1 LLEAFRSAAPYLQDT
16 LSSVDELSPSD
27 LSPELTRPFRGLRL
41 WLPLLLYGVAPFR
54 AALEEKLLLARY
66 FRDRVAAAGF
76 EVGPEPDLSVVTY
89 RWVPAAMRDGR
100 VPLDRELVNRIN
112 ARIIELVRRDGR
124 TYISSTMLE
133 GDFTL
138 RMACVVHRTHL
149 ETVDTLLMV
158 LAAAAAEAERD
169 VLAGASA
176 AVTGST
182 P

>member
-1 LLEAFRSAAPYLQDT
+1 
-16 LSSVDELSPSD
+16 VDELSPAD

-66 FRDRVAAAGF
+66 FRERVQAVGYQ
-76 EVGPEPDLSVVTY
+76 VGPEPDLSVVTF
-89 RWVPAAMRDGR
+89 RWVPAEMRDR
-100 VPLDRELVNRIN
+100 RRPLDRDLVNRIN
-112 ARIIELVRRDGR
+112 ARIVEAVREDGR
-124 TYISSTMLE
+124 TYISSTLID
-133 GDFTL
+133 GDYTL

-149 ETVDTLLMV
+149 DTIDTLLAV
-158 LAAAAAEAERD
+158 LARAASDAEPA
-169 VLAGASA
+169 VLAGSSP